1 MVSAWRSC
9 RTIARRTTSRGG
21 HLFECW
27 KIGARRSPASFSTT
41 RVGGRSPPRFR
52 LLSTHFGCNVVGLS
66 HILDTLESAVL
77 LAAGPAARP
86 VNQDCQHRA
95 DLSPSTLPREGLHG

>member
-9 RTIARRTTSRGG
+9 RTIARRTTSRAG

-41 RVGGRSPPRFR
+41 RVGGSSPPRFR
-52 LLSTHFGCNVVGLS
+52 LLSTHFGCNVVRLS
-66 HILDTLESAVL
+66 HILDTLECAVL
-77 LAAGPAARP
+77 LAGVRAARRIK
-86 VNQDCQHRA
+86 QDCQDRECLIPA
-95 DLSPSTLPREGLHG
+95 LLPVEVLK